1 MSFPPPKP
9 RRENL
14 PGPHMASKP
23 ANPAA
28 WLEQTEGLVDRYREQ
43 LQATACPSADPGLGY
58 IWIAADHIFEARGL
72 AADFALLDVPGLMRD
87 CAWLV
92 TGRLVP
98 FVAAL
103 TAFYAFLGDSRLIDP
118 GRAIT
123 IQAEL
128 ARTLPQRVL

>member
-1 MSFPPPKP
+1 MSIPPLKI
-9 RRENL
+9 RRQ
-14 PGPHMASKP
+14 PP
-23 ANPAA
+23 NPAA
-28 WLEQTEGLVDRYREQ
+28 WLEQTEGLVDRYRER
-43 LQATACPSADPGLGY
+43 LQATAGLTGDPGLGY

-92 TGRLVP
+92 TGRHVP

-103 TAFYAFLGDSRLIDP
+103 TAFYTFLGDSRIIDP
-118 GRAIT
+118 GRAVA